1 MIKRNYNRGLFLSEL
16 DGLVIS
22 LRTKMPSDYIPW
34 FGKPISKILIHDT
47 QKNGNPPKC
56 RSKGIFCEQLFFLLF
71 QKLTLTLHAKNQ
83 VPICLLSLSK
93 FNIEYIAEISKKAIT
108 QQKNENSKI

>member
-1 MIKRNYNRGLFLSEL
+1 LKAQI
-16 DGLVIS
+16 
-22 LRTKMPSDYIPW
+22 IP
-34 FGKPISKILIHDT
+34 P
-47 QKNGNPPKC
+47 KNGNRQKVGQ
-56 RSKGIFCEQLFFLLF
+56 KAFFVNNFFLLF
-71 QKLTLTLHAKNQ
+71 QKLILTLLAKNQ

>member
-1 MIKRNYNRGLFLSEL
+1 MGVFLRQLDGTVVSIRKKRPICYIPCFKIICKSEL
-16 DGLVIS
+16 QPRPDAPPPKKKWKS
-22 LRTKMPSDYIPW
+22 
-34 FGKPISKILIHDT
+34 PIS
-47 QKNGNPPKC
+47 
-56 RSKGIFCEQLFFLLF
+56 RSKGVFCEHFFLLF
-71 QKLTLTLHAKNQ
+71 QKLYLTLLAKNQ

>member
-1 MIKRNYNRGLFLSEL
+1 ME
-16 DGLVIS
+16 
-22 LRTKMPSDYIPW
+22 TP
-34 FGKPISKILIHDT
+34 
-47 QKNGNPPKC
+47 QKVGQKAFFVNN
-56 RSKGIFCEQLFFLLF
+56 FFLLF
-71 QKLTLTLHAKNQ
+71 QKLILTLLAKNQ

>member
-1 MIKRNYNRGLFLSEL
+1 MQIRIKAQ
-16 DGLVIS
+16 
-22 LRTKMPSDYIPW
+22 TPP
-34 FGKPISKILIHDT
+34 
-47 QKNGNPPKC
+47 KNGNRQKV
-56 RSKGIFCEQLFFLLF
+56 GQNAFFVNNFFLLF
-71 QKLTLTLHAKNQ
+71 QKLILTLLAKNQ